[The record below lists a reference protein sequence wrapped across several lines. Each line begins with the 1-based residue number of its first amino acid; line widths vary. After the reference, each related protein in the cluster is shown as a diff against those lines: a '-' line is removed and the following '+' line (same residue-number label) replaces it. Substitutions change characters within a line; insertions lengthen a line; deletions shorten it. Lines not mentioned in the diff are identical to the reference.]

1 MLADNQGKMVDT
13 LLDSKVE
20 DRRVASS
27 RAVVHGYILEEEDV
41 HGNNESEEVVED
53 HDACM
58 MALISVAET

>member
-1 MLADNQGKMVDT
+1 MGDT
-13 LLDSKVE
+13 LLDNKVE
-20 DRRVASS
+20 GRASS
-27 RAVVHGYILEEEDV
+27 RVVVQDYILEEADV